1 MQGKRQHL
9 MPIFVRHCH
18 LLNNFLNILIGCFH
32 GSVHLWSVRRGIVML
47 DFKLL
52 AHFPHH
58 LVIQVGVIVRDNLPQ
73 QTISADD
80 FPLNEPDHNTPG
92 DASV

>member
-1 MQGKRQHL
+1 MQGKRLHL
-9 MPIFVRHCH
+9 MPIFVRHYH

-32 GSVHLWSVRRGIVML
+32 GSVHLWSVGREIVML

-52 AHFPHH
+52 AHSPHH
-58 LVIQVGVIVRDNLPQ
+58 LVIQVGAVACDNLPR
-73 QTISADD
+73 QTVSADD
-80 FPLNEPDHNTPG
+80 FPLNEPDHHTPG